1 MQKSRPVRNVSG
13 ELSLV
18 FSFNKHERRLRT
30 INFIQGDS
38 SEIMLKAE
46 AHVVFFFW
54 CSWSLQ
60 RRIELV
66 LFDRSKKYAHWQN
79 ASAECTPI
87 QTIIE

>member
-1 MQKSRPVRNVSG
+1 VCTRQPLRLNNSSEFAKALRCKKSRPVRNVSG

-46 AHVVFFFW
+46 AHVVFFFGAVG
-54 CSWSLQ
+54 
-60 RRIELV
+60 RYNVE
-66 LFDRSKKYAHWQN
+66 
-79 ASAECTPI
+79 
-87 QTIIE
+87 